1 MKLSDL
7 KSIYQKEL
15 QNQYSESEIDTI
27 FYWVAEKILDKP
39 TSMLRLALDEEWY
52 EFEEKKNQFLFKLML
67 LKDFKPV
74 QYVVGESE
82 FFGKKFF
89 VNENVLIPRPETEEL
104 IEWIL
109 NDNPNFEGKILDVGS
124 GSGCIPVVLKS
135 QFPQAGVFSIDLSKG
150 AIEIAKSNAEYHQ
163 TPIQFLEM
171 DFLDDSN
178 WNKLPRFDIIVSN
191 PPYIVESE
199 KSDMKENVLK
209 YEPKTALFVPDN
221 DPLIFYRKIA
231 DFAST
236 HLNPGGKIYVEIN
249 QNLGEETKELLQKSF
264 QTVELRKD
272 ISGNYRMIKAFN

>member
-135 QFPQAGVFSIDLSKG
+135 HFPQAEVFSIDFSKG

-163 TPIQFLEM
+163 TPIQSLEM

-178 WNKLPRFDIIVSN
+178 WNKLPLFDIIVSN
-191 PPYIVESE
+191 PPYIAESE

-236 HLNPGGKIYVEIN
+236 HLNPCGKIYVEIN
-249 QNLGEETKELLQKSF
+249 QNLGEETKELLQKYF
-264 QTVELRKD
+264 QNVELRKD